1 MDDDDPF
8 GSYGLRPIRIEDKP
22 VFDQCLSFCRTRLSD
37 YTFANT
43 FIWRNPIHLRW
54 ALIRDCLC
62 VFANGDGGLTM
73 LFPPLGD
80 GDVTETLRACLTICD
95 DYNADARLDN
105 WTRVEY
111 VSAEVLRKL
120 PGDFLVEPMSGDYVY
135 PTARMIDLAGGDL
148 ASKRQA
154 RNRFARRYQART
166 EPFDPAV
173 HLTLCTGMLH
183 RWRQQIEEN
192 AADCGRSSVAVKR
205 SKDVAAA
212 SEAMANF
219 HSLGLK
225 GMVLYADDRMVG
237 FTLGEMLDDK
247 SCSIMIEKADRD
259 YAGSAQ
265 YIFSEF
271 CRQYWSHAEW
281 CNVGDDWDVP
291 SLAWTKQS
299 YRPAYRLEK
308 WVMRPVQAASIPAP
322 RVVQSGEL
330 VKDTPEEA
338 KTSFELNRAD
348 LSDLDALMA
357 LENKN
362 FTTPVALSRRQLRYL
377 MKSPSASVHV
387 LRCGGKLVGDA
398 LLLRRRRKDCITG
411 RLYSLAV
418 DSAHRGKGFG
428 KALLNN
434 CLDILKAEGIATVFL
449 EVDVENIPAIALYE
463 AFGFK
468 KIRRMADY
476 YAPGKDGW
484 KMQLKVPAERSAA
497 WLSPSH
503 AGVEVAVAAGQ
514 H

>member
-54 ALIRDCLC
+54 AQINGSLC

-80 GDVTETLRACLTICD
+80 GDVAATLRTCLTICD
-95 DYNADARLDN
+95 DYNSDAHLDN

-111 VSAEVLRKL
+111 VSAEVLQKL
-120 PGDFLVEPMSGDYVY
+120 PGEFLAEPMSGDYVY
-135 PTARMIDLAGGDL
+135 PTARMIDLAGGEL
-148 ASKRQA
+148 SSKRQA
-154 RNRFARRYQART
+154 RNRFARRYAART
-166 EPFDPAV
+166 EPFDPAL
-173 HLTLCTGMLH
+173 HLVPCTEMLE
-183 RWRQQIEEN
+183 RWRQQIEGVAEE
-192 AADCGRSSVAVKR
+192 CGRSSVAVKR

-212 SEAMANF
+212 AEAMKNF
-219 HSLGLK
+219 HALGLR
-225 GMVLYADDRMVG
+225 GMVLFADDKMVG
-237 FTLGEMLDDK
+237 FTLGEMLDAS

-271 CRQYWSHAEW
+271 CRQYWPQTQW

-308 WVMRPVQAASIPAP
+308 WVLRPVQTAAIPAP
-322 RVVQSGEL
+322 RMVQSGEL

-348 LSDLDALMA
+348 LSDLDALTA
-357 LENKN
+357 LEKKN
-362 FTTPVALSRRQLRYL
+362 FTKPVALSRRQLRYL
-377 MKSPSASVHV
+377 MKSPSASIHV
-387 LRCGGKLVGDA
+387 LRYGGQVVGDA
-398 LLLRRRRKDCITG
+398 LLLRRRHKDGVTG

-428 KALLNN
+428 KALLAN
-434 CLDILKAEGIATVFL
+434 CLEILKAEGITTVFL
-449 EVDVENIPAIALYE
+449 EVDVDNAPAIALYE

-468 KIRRMADY
+468 KIRRLTDY
-476 YAPGKDGW
+476 YSPGKDGW
-484 KMQLKVPAERSAA
+484 KMQLKVPAPTTAAPAEEPSAA
-497 WLSPSH
+497 ADAL
-503 AGVEVAVAAGQ
+503 ATA
-514 H
+514 